1 MVRPTVSD
9 LNPNEFKYYP
19 FMIILNKWTGS
30 CNALSPGI
38 CVPKEAKDI
47 FVKAFNVITN
57 KDEAKDMTEH
67 ISCDCKCKYNSVT
80 CNWKQKWNNKT
91 WQCECKHY
99 QKCEKDYSLN
109 PSICMCENNKYFKSV
124 ANTSVTKS
132 DKIVIFMNNLST
144 KKTNT
149 ISTYVTTTTLI
160 NCHSIKVRDC
170 YIFNTVLLV
179 VIVLLIIVSICCYLI
194 KYW

>member
-1 MVRPTVSD
+1 M
-9 LNPNEFKYYP
+9 
-19 FMIILNKWTGS
+19 
-30 CNALSPGI
+30 
-38 CVPKEAKDI
+38 
-47 FVKAFNVITN
+47 ITN
-57 KDEAKDMTEH
+57 KDEDKDMTEH
-67 ISCDCKCKYNSVT
+67 ISCDCKCKCNSVT

-91 WQCECKHY
+91 CQCECENYH
-99 QKCEKDYSLN
+99 KCKEGYSLN
-109 PSICMCENNKYFKSV
+109 PSICMCENSKYFKSV
-124 ANTSVTKS
+124 ADTSVTKS

-179 VIVLLIIVSICCYLI
+179 VILLLITVSICCYLI
-194 KYW
+194 KYWSRHLLPFHK